1 MTMNTAQLARTDIN
15 LLVLFDV
22 VFEERH
28 LGRAAVRLG
37 LTASAI
43 SHGLTRLR
51 RLLNDPLF
59 LRTPRGVVPTVRA
72 NELALPVAD
81 ILARVRSVMGS
92 AEPFDAARS
101 RRRFVIAAPD
111 AISAVFLPPLI
122 ARIHTQAPTV
132 DLSMREAFPA
142 ARILSMEGAWD
153 SVRTQLEARTVDLAV
168 IPAAQPSPRF
178 ARKRLLSTVFVV
190 AARAGHPFLKQPTL
204 DRFCTMSHMVVSPL
218 GDAHGFIDARLQ
230 KLKRTRRV
238 ALTVPNFM
246 LALAII
252 ASTDLLCAI
261 PRNLAEAHG
270 KRIGLKYVDVP
281 LPLADMDPAYVIATK
296 AALLDAGVAWL
307 FSVFEDL
314 DPIPA

>member
-22 VFEERH
+22 VFQERH

-43 SHGLTRLR
+43 SHGLGRLR

-59 LRTPRGVVPTVRA
+59 LRMPRGVVPTVRA
-72 NELALPVAD
+72 NELAEPVAD
-81 ILARVRSVMGS
+81 ILARVRSVLGS

-122 ARIHTQAPTV
+122 SSIRREAPHV
-132 DLSMREAFPA
+132 DLAVREAFPA
-142 ARILSMEGAWD
+142 ARILSMESAWD
-153 SVRTQLEARTVDLAV
+153 SVRTQLEARSVDMAV
-168 IPAAQPSPRF
+168 IPAAQPSARF
-178 ARKRLLSTVFVV
+178 ARKRLLSTEFVI

-204 DRFCTMSHMVVSPL
+204 DRFCSMEHLVVSPL
-218 GDAHGFIDARLQ
+218 GDPHGFIDIRLK
-230 KLKRTRRV
+230 KLNRTRRV

-246 LALAII
+246 LALSLI
-252 ASTDLLCAI
+252 ASTDLIAAV
-261 PRNLAEAHG
+261 PRNLADAHG
-270 KRIGLKYVDVP
+270 KRIGLKYVEVP
-281 LPLADMDPAYVIATK
+281 LTLNDMDPVYVIASK

-307 FSVFEDL
+307 FSNFGEL
-314 DPIPA
+314 P